1 MSYISLLN
9 SGMILFLM
17 LSKLQEYGLNVH
29 ITKWFFPIFVI
40 SIAILSLLGYADYK
54 FGFHKEE
61 ARVSGSRNPYFKEI
75 IERLDRVEKKLE
87 KIKK

>member
-1 MSYISLLN
+1 MCYSV
-9 SGMILFLM
+9 FM
-17 LSKLQEYGLNVH
+17 LIPLYPQLS
-29 ITKWFFPIFVI
+29 F
-40 SIAILSLLGYADYK
+40 LSLLGYADYK